1 VAGDLENGGFMRRKG
16 IVLVSATVLAFG
28 MAPSA
33 GAAPNPSASGAAIV
47 SQALAQA
54 GVAGQA
60 RRDLA
65 NSAVGAV
72 GAQLKLISKT

>member
-1 VAGDLENGGFMRRKG
+1 MRRNG
-16 IVLVSATVLAFG
+16 LVLVSATVLALG

-33 GAAPNPSASGAAIV
+33 GAAPNPNASGAAIV

-54 GVAGQA
+54 GLVGQA

-65 NSAVGAV
+65 HSAVGAV
-72 GAQLKLISKT
+72 GAQLKNLAQT

>member
-1 VAGDLENGGFMRRKG
+1 MRQKG
-16 IVLVSATVLAFG
+16 LVLVSAAVLALG
-28 MAPSA
+28 LTPAAS
-33 GAAPNPSASGAAIV
+33 GAPNPNASGAAIV

-54 GVAGQA
+54 GVAGEA

-72 GAQLKLISKT
+72 GAQLKQLAKL

>member
-1 VAGDLENGGFMRRKG
+1 MRRKG
-16 IVLVSATVLAFG
+16 LVLVSATLLALG
-28 MAPSA
+28 MTPAA
-33 GAAPNPSASGAAIV
+33 GAAPNPNASGAAIV
-47 SQALAQA
+47 SQALGQA

-72 GAQLKLISKT
+72 GAQLKQLAKL